1 MGSSHFELYPFQ
13 IDLLQRTKAIVAA
26 ISGTGS
32 GKSYTGSIRLLLW
45 LLQGPHGARYGAT
58 GPTLGMLKA
67 NLWREFVARLA
78 DVGLVEDRD
87 YVYNRTALEITLIGR
102 GTTIIGRTMDKP
114 STMQGSH
121 LHGVVADEAGLYT
134 AEAWHV
140 IQQRVSLYKGQIF
153 ITSTPYSWNFLKKE
167 IYDPWLASGKN
178 HESIDVLQ
186 ISSLANPNFPREE
199 YERAKMNLPRWKFDM
214 FYRGMFTRPSGLVY
228 GEYQVIST
236 RLQPVVRI
244 FAGQDYGFNNPS
256 AIVWISEDG
265 RGNYQ
270 VFRVWK
276 KSHASYD
283 VISEAMTAERC
294 RYYHDPS
301 SAGVIDELKR
311 KGHMITAAKND
322 VMAGIGVVDGL
333 FRSGRLTIWQDGE
346 VVSDLLEELGLYSW
360 QTDGSGEPIEK
371 IDKSNDHACDALRYG
386 LFTGISERTAQRA
399 TYGANPLASIRETAR
414 Y

>member
-13 IDLLQRTKAIVAA
+13 IDLLQRTKSIVAA

-32 GKSYTGSIRLLLW
+32 GKSYTGSLRLLLW
-45 LLQGPHGARYGAT
+45 LLEGPRGARYGAT

-67 NLWREFVARLA
+67 NLWREFVARLS
-78 DVGLVEDRD
+78 DVGLREDRD

-102 GTTIIGRTMDKP
+102 GTTVLGRTMDKP

-167 IYDPWLASGKN
+167 IYDPWLESGKD
-178 HESIDVLQ
+178 HENIDVLQ

-199 YERAKMNLPRWKFDM
+199 YERAKANLPRWKFDM

-228 GEYQVIST
+228 EEYQVIST
-236 RLQPVVRI
+236 RLTPIVRI
-244 FAGQDYGFNNPS
+244 FAGQDYGFHNPS

-270 VFRVWK
+270 VFRVWRK
-276 KSHASYD
+276 ARASHAT
-283 VISEAMTAERC
+283 ISEA
-294 RYYHDPS
+294 
-301 SAGVIDELKR
+301 
-311 KGHMITAAKND
+311 
-322 VMAGIGVVDGL
+322 
-333 FRSGRLTIWQDGE
+333 
-346 VVSDLLEELGLYSW
+346 
-360 QTDGSGEPIEK
+360 
-371 IDKSNDHACDALRYG
+371 
-386 LFTGISERTAQRA
+386 
-399 TYGANPLASIRETAR
+399 
-414 Y
+414 